1 MTAMTPEN
9 VKDLLGDD
17 LSLIYRCVKSAWTT
31 YTSYPLSFR
40 QAHTA
45 RSRASLVHD
54 HFVDFARQTFEPRV
68 GVHCHEINKLF
79 IISFNSGVAVRFK
92 KLDGCYRSSN
102 IATQQSMDFL
112 AQQNLPGVEAA
123 VNLQAGYQLNALE
136 TDLKGVYLTQPESNA
151 NAWVIELSAAEHDTD
166 TIHPIQKEAP
176 AQKSNV
182 VKFTKKRADDDTNN
196 AGKS

>member
-1 MTAMTPEN
+1 MSTTPDH
-9 VKDLLGDD
+9 VKSLLRDD
-17 LSLIYRCVKSAWTT
+17 LPLIFKCVRSAWGT
-31 YTSYPLSFR
+31 YMSYPVSLR
-40 QAHTA
+40 QAHTS

-54 HFVDFARQTFEPRV
+54 HFVDFARQMFEPRV

-79 IISFNSGVAVRFK
+79 IISFNSGIAIRFK
-92 KLDGCYRSSN
+92 KLDECYRSSN

-123 VNLQAGYQLNALE
+123 VNLQAGYQLNTLE

-151 NAWVIELSAAEHDTD
+151 NAWVIELSAAEYGID
-166 TIHPIQKEAP
+166 TIHPIQKDEP